1 VLRGSASLVAA
12 GALARPYI
20 ANAAATTAAAWFAQ
34 GFVQS
39 EDVALRKLVADY
51 EKASGNTIDLSIVP
65 FVALRQKEVAAI
77 TSGVVPELMEDADFS
92 FTLLN
97 AWDDKLLDVSDI
109 IETQKSQYSEI
120 VLLGRRIYNNVT
132 KERSY
137 YGVPMKTATVT
148 SISGNLWSRRQAT
161 RCPTS
166 RIPGMPLSSFSCRCK
181 PSCVAK
187 GCVTSMP

>member
-1 VLRGSASLVAA
+1 MVLRASS
-12 GALARPYI
+12 RQERWRDPHI
-20 ANAAATTAAAWFAQ
+20 ANAAATTATAWFAQ

-65 FVALRQKEVAAI
+65 FVALRQKQVAAI
-77 TSGVVPELMEDADFS
+77 ASGVVPELMEDADFS
-92 FTLLN
+92 FTPLN

-120 VLLGRRIYNNVT
+120 VLLGRHLYNNVK

-137 YGVPMKTATVT
+137 YGVPMKTASVT
-148 SISGNLWSRRQAT
+148 FHIWQSSGREGRL
-161 RCPTS
+161 
-166 RIPGMPLSSFSCRCK
+166 
-181 PSCVAK
+181 
-187 GCVTSMP
+187 